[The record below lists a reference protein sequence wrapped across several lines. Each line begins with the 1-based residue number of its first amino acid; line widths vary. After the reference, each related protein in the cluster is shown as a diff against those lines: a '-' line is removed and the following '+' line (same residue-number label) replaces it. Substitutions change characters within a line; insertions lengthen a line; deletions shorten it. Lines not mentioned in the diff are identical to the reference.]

1 MAGYFALTVVLPA
14 VRSRRV
20 TGSFGIS
27 LFDRRQWAT
36 VVMVFSV
43 AGALAWTVVN
53 GAWPSPWW
61 LEAVGWIVVAVGTIL
76 TCVAQAQMGGSWRI
90 GIDATHTALVRRG
103 LYGYVRNPIYTGVQL
118 TVLGMV
124 AIVPSW
130 WSILAVA
137 ATLVFFA
144 VQARAEERHLIGLH
158 GAEYVE
164 YSSVVGRFVPGIGRL
179 GRR

>member
-1 MAGYFALTVVLPA
+1 
-14 VRSRRV
+14 
-20 TGSFGIS
+20 
-27 LFDRRQWAT
+27 
-36 VVMVFSV
+36 
-43 AGALAWTVVN
+43 
-53 GAWPSPWW
+53 
-61 LEAVGWIVVAVGTIL
+61 
-76 TCVAQAQMGGSWRI
+76 
-90 GIDATHTALVRRG
+90 
-103 LYGYVRNPIYTGVQL
+103 VRNPIYSGVQL
-118 TVLGMV
+118 TLVGLV